1 MAAVPTRTNEEWLTA
16 LQTTGP
22 EQTQA
27 LEELR
32 DYLLRAV
39 YVYLSRHRSDL
50 SHFDRDEIQQ
60 LAEDWAQEALLTI
73 LAKLDTF
80 RGDSRFTTWAYRVV
94 INLAASELRRRRWA
108 NLSLE
113 GLTESEDEEDG
124 MGFEFAQED
133 GSVNP
138 EAALQQ
144 RHIWDT
150 LRHIIEQD
158 LTERQRSVLVGSLVE
173 GKPVEALAEQ
183 LGTNPNNIYKI
194 MHDAR
199 KKLKQRLSDYNLN
212 EDAVLQVFAG
222 AS

>member
-1 MAAVPTRTNEEWLTA
+1 MTAVPTRTNEEWLHA
-16 LQTTGP
+16 LQTPGP

-50 SHFDRDEIQQ
+50 THFDRDEIQQ

-113 GLTESEDEEDG
+113 GLTESEDDEDSA
-124 MGFEFAQED
+124 GFEFAQED

-144 RHIWDT
+144 RHVWDT

-173 GKPVEALAEQ
+173 GKPVEALAQQ
-183 LGTNPNNIYKI
+183 LNTNPNNIYKI

-199 KKLKQRLSDYNLN
+199 KKLKQRLADYNLS
-212 EDAVLQVFAG
+212 EDTVLQVFTG
-222 AS
+222 V

>member
-16 LQTTGP
+16 LQTPGP

-50 SHFDRDEIQQ
+50 THFDRDEIQQ

-113 GLTESEDEEDG
+113 GLTETEDDEEG
-124 MGFEFAQED
+124 GGFEFAQED

-144 RHIWDT
+144 RHVWET

-173 GKPVEALAEQ
+173 GKPVEDLAQQ
-183 LGTNPNNIYKI
+183 LNTNPNNIYKI

-199 KKLKQRLSDYNLN
+199 KKLKQRLADYNLN

-222 AS
+222 V

>member
-1 MAAVPTRTNEEWLTA
+1 MSAVPTRTNEEWLEV
-16 LQTTGP
+16 LQTPGP

-50 SHFDRDEIQQ
+50 MHFDRDEIQQ

-113 GLTESEDEEDG
+113 GLTENDEDEDSG
-124 MGFEFAQED
+124 SFEFAQESS
-133 GSVNP
+133 GNNP
-138 EAALQQ
+138 ESALQQ
-144 RHIWDT
+144 RHVWDT
-150 LRHIIEQD
+150 LQHIIEQD
-158 LTERQRSVLVGSLVE
+158 LTERQRAVLVGSLVE
-173 GKPVEALAEQ
+173 GKPVEALAAQ
-183 LGTNPNNIYKI
+183 LSTNPNNIYKI

-199 KKLKQRLSDYNLN
+199 KKLKQRLADYNLN
-212 EDAVLQVFAG
+212 EDSVLQVFAG
-222 AS
+222 T

>member
-1 MAAVPTRTNEEWLTA
+1 MAAVPTRTNEEWLSA

-50 SHFDRDEIQQ
+50 THFDRDEIQQ

-113 GLTESEDEEDG
+113 GLTETEDDEDG

-144 RHIWDT
+144 RHVWDT

-173 GKPVEALAEQ
+173 GKPVEDLAEQ

-199 KKLKQRLSDYNLN
+199 KKLKQRLADYNLN

-222 AS
+222 A